1 MSTTMDPRQRW
12 IFMALPL
19 VFVLFIVNASFPVGL
34 LLYWVTTNLWTVGQ
48 GLVTRRLMP
57 KPQAP
62 PKRSSRTPPKEA
74 PADDGA
80 ASVGKA
86 AQPSRGRLRPAA
98 RQAPE
103 EERPTVAAMSETERE
118 LSETEAEATGE
129 TVGEAKWAALR
140 ELERRFP
147 GIDKSAV
154 SFAVLSEGE
163 RGLLGVGYA
172 PARVIAKA
180 GAVPPPFEAGDEEPD
195 SPAARLREL
204 LDRVCAALGA
214 PVRIDDH
221 EDDEQLTATLTGPEL
236 GLVIGKRGQTIDAIQ
251 YLATAIVFRGLEE
264 RKSILVDAAGYRDR
278 RRATLEQQADRAAS
292 EALAAGGS
300 VALDPMSAVE
310 RKIVHVH
317 LQEREDVET
326 ASEGN
331 EPNRFVVVRPV

>member
-1 MSTTMDPRQRW
+1 
-12 IFMALPL
+12 
-19 VFVLFIVNASFPVGL
+19 
-34 LLYWVTTNLWTVGQ
+34 
-48 GLVTRRLMP
+48 
-57 KPQAP
+57 
-62 PKRSSRTPPKEA
+62 
-74 PADDGA
+74 
-80 ASVGKA
+80 
-86 AQPSRGRLRPAA
+86 
-98 RQAPE
+98 
-103 EERPTVAAMSETERE
+103 MSETERE
-118 LSETEAEATGE
+118 LSETEVEATGE
-129 TVGEAKWAALR
+129 TVGEAKWSALR

-180 GAVPPPFEAGDEEPD
+180 GAVPPPVEAGDEEPD

-204 LDRVCAALGA
+204 LDRVCMALGA
-214 PVRIDDH
+214 PVRIEIH
-221 EDDEQLTATLTGPEL
+221 EDEEQLTATLTGADL
-236 GLVIGKRGQTIDAIQ
+236 GLVIGKRGQTIDALQ
-251 YLATAIVFRGLEE
+251 YLATAIVFRGMDG

-292 EALAAGGS
+292 EAVAAGEA

-326 ASEGN
+326 ASDGS
-331 EPNRFVVVRPV
+331 EPHRFVVVRPV

>member
-1 MSTTMDPRQRW
+1 
-12 IFMALPL
+12 
-19 VFVLFIVNASFPVGL
+19 
-34 LLYWVTTNLWTVGQ
+34 
-48 GLVTRRLMP
+48 
-57 KPQAP
+57 
-62 PKRSSRTPPKEA
+62 
-74 PADDGA
+74 
-80 ASVGKA
+80 
-86 AQPSRGRLRPAA
+86 
-98 RQAPE
+98 
-103 EERPTVAAMSETERE
+103 MSETERE
-118 LSETEAEATGE
+118 LSDTEVEATGE

-163 RGLLGVGYA
+163 RGLLGVGYT

-180 GAVPPPFEAGDEEPD
+180 AAVPPPVEAGDEEPD

-214 PVRIDDH
+214 PVRIEIH
-221 EDDEQLTATLTGPEL
+221 EDEELLTATLTGPDL
-236 GLVIGKRGQTIDAIQ
+236 GLVIGKRGQTIDSIQ
-251 YLATAIVFRGLEE
+251 YLATAIVFRGMDE
-264 RKSILVDAAGYRDR
+264 RKSIVVDAAGYRDR

-292 EALAAGGS
+292 EAIAAGEPIT
-300 VALDPMSAVE
+300 LDPMSAVE
-310 RKIVHVH
+310 RKIVHVY

>member
-1 MSTTMDPRQRW
+1 MSD
-12 IFMALPL
+12 
-19 VFVLFIVNASFPVGL
+19 
-34 LLYWVTTNLWTVGQ
+34 
-48 GLVTRRLMP
+48 
-57 KPQAP
+57 
-62 PKRSSRTPPKEA
+62 
-74 PADDGA
+74 
-80 ASVGKA
+80 
-86 AQPSRGRLRPAA
+86 
-98 RQAPE
+98 
-103 EERPTVAAMSETERE
+103 TERE
-118 LSETEAEATGE
+118 LTETEAEATGE

-180 GAVPPPFEAGDEEPD
+180 GAVPPPFQAGDEEPD
-195 SPAARLREL
+195 SPAARLRAL

-214 PVRIDDH
+214 PVRIDIS

-326 ASEGN
+326 VSEGN
-331 EPNRFVVVRPV
+331 EPNRFIVVRPV